1 VIVPAARVVFS
12 AEDRATILALIDD
25 SLRTGALTLGPHT
38 EALEHAF
45 AARHQA
51 AHAIAVSSGTS
62 ALEIVLRSLDVARRE
77 VIVPANTFFATAA
90 AVLHA
95 GGTPRFADID
105 PATLALS
112 PQTVEAVLSP
122 ATVGVLTVHIGG
134 IVSPDVIALRDMCAR
149 HGLFLV
155 EDAAH
160 AHGSSVH
167 GRAAGSF
174 GTAAAFSFYPTKL
187 ITAGEG
193 GIIVT
198 ADEHLRDEAVV
209 YRDQGK
215 AGFLGGE
222 HIRLGAAWRMSEIH
236 AAIALVHL
244 RRLDEFIAARQAV
257 AARYDEAL
265 ADIEGVSALHLPD
278 ACVSNYYKYV
288 ALLEP
293 SIDRAEL
300 KQRLR
305 ELGVALSG
313 EVYPRPLHREPV
325 FADLYA
331 DPLPIADDICHRQ
344 ICLPI
349 HSDMTS
355 DEAEQVIAALRTTLH
370 GSRNRSLQRA
380 HG

>member
-1 VIVPAARVVFS
+1 VSVPAARVVFS
-12 AEDRATILALIDD
+12 AEDRATILEMIDD

-38 EALEHAF
+38 QALERAF

-51 AHAIAVSSGTS
+51 SHAIAVSSGTS
-62 ALEIVLRSLDVARRE
+62 ALEIVLRSLGVAGRE
-77 VIVPANTFFATAA
+77 VVVPVNTFFATAA

-105 PATLALS
+105 PGTLTLS
-112 PQTVEAVLSP
+112 PQTVEAVLNS
-122 ATVGVLTVHIGG
+122 ATVGVLTVHIAG
-134 IVSPDVIALRDMCAR
+134 IVSPDVIALRDMCER
-149 HGLFLV
+149 RGLFLV

-167 GRAAGSF
+167 GRSAGSF
-174 GTAAAFSFYPTKL
+174 GTAGTFSFYPTKV

-265 ADIEGVSALHLPD
+265 ADIEGVSALALPD
-278 ACVSNYYKYV
+278 GCVSNYYKYV
-288 ALLEP
+288 AMLEP
-293 SIDRAEL
+293 GIDRAEL
-300 KQRLR
+300 KGRLR

-325 FADLYA
+325 FADLHA
-331 DPLPIADDICHRQ
+331 DPLPVADDVCHRQ

-355 DEAEQVIAALRTTLH
+355 DEAEQVVAALRTTLR
-370 GSRNRSLQRA
+370 GSRGQSVQRA

>member
-1 VIVPAARVVFS
+1 MSVPAARVVFS
-12 AEDRATILALIDD
+12 AEDRATILEMIDD
-25 SLRTGALTLGPHT
+25 ALRTGALTLGPHT
-38 EALEHAF
+38 QALEHAF

-51 AHAIAVSSGTS
+51 SHAIAVSSGTS
-62 ALEIVLRSLDVARRE
+62 ALEIVLRSLGVLGRE
-77 VIVPANTFFATAA
+77 VVVPANTFFATAA

-105 PATLALS
+105 PGTLTLS
-112 PQTVEAVLSP
+112 PRTVEAVLSP
-122 ATVGVLTVHIGG
+122 ATVGVLTVHIAG
-134 IVSPDVIALRDMCAR
+134 IVSPEVIALRDLCKR
-149 HGLFLV
+149 RGLFLA

-174 GTAAAFSFYPTKL
+174 GTAGTFSFYPTKV

-198 ADEHLRDEAVV
+198 ADEHLREEAVV

-265 ADIEGVSALHLPD
+265 ADIEGVSALPLPD
-278 ACVSNYYKYV
+278 GCVSNYYKYV
-288 ALLEP
+288 AMLEP

-300 KQRLR
+300 KRRLR

-313 EVYPRPLHREPV
+313 EVYPRPLPREPV
-325 FADLYA
+325 FADLRA
-331 DPLPIADDICHRQ
+331 GPLPVADDVCHRQ

-355 DEAEQVIAALRTTLH
+355 DEAEQVVSALRTTLR
-370 GSRNRSLQRA
+370 GSRSQSTQRA
-380 HG
+380 HK